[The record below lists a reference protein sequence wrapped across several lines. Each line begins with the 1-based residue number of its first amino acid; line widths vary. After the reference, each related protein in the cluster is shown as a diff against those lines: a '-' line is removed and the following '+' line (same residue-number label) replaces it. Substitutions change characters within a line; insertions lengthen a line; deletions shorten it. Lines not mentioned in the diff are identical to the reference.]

1 MTKQVKKNK
10 SLKWINS
17 RYSRFYKAGVSFR
30 AIQLAQLC
38 VMHAHTIN
46 TIKSS
51 TSIGCVTKC
60 VAIASAM
67 LEFNVNL
74 SNMPK
79 VKGRLT
85 KVNG

>member
-17 RYSRFYKAGVSFR
+17 RYSTFYKARLSFR
-30 AIQLAQLC
+30 AMQLAQLC
-38 VMHAHTIN
+38 INHARTIN

-51 TSIGCVTKC
+51 TSTGCVTKS

-67 LEFNVNL
+67 LEFKVNL

-85 KVNG
+85 KING